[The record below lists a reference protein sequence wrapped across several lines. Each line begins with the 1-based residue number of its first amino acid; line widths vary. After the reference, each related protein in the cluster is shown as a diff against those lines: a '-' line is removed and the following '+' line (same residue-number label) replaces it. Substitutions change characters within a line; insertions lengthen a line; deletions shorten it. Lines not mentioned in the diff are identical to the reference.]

1 MKEKTSDYYY
11 SIGCGTALLLFL
23 IGFFTLVFIWN
34 REPPIPVERDAVGY
48 IIEHVDEFK
57 DEINA
62 MGYEVRVAY
71 TVGERKKKY
80 NPADQGLQEKLGYQ
94 ERGILI
100 LERENEEYVFDVG
113 FDVYRLCMD
122 DGTIIT
128 MSKDYYYEDKV
139 LDLEGKIHG
148 FPIYVTV
155 SDDALKAR
163 LGGAIRNN
171 YTADFM
177 KAKSIGMHGAEMRFD
192 AWIKERISAE
202 ELRAIYERCIG
213 LQEKLVELYKAK
225 KE

>member
-1 MKEKTSDYYY
+1 MKEK
-11 SIGCGTALLLFL
+11 IKLGCGLGCGTVLIFFILGFIFLRLLVYAPP
-23 IGFFTLVFIWN
+23 TVFIEN
-34 REPPIPVERDAVGY
+34 KAIGY

-80 NPADQGLQEKLGYQ
+80 NPADQGLQKKMGYR

-213 LQEKLVELYKAK
+213 LQEKLVELYKARK
-225 KE
+225 G

>member
-1 MKEKTSDYYY
+1 MIEK
-11 SIGCGTALLLFL
+11 IKMGCGLGCGTILIFFIVGFIFLRLLVYAPP
-23 IGFFTLVFIWN
+23 TVFIEN
-34 REPPIPVERDAVGY
+34 KAVGY
-48 IIEHVDEFK
+48 IIEHVDDFR
-57 DEINA
+57 DEINV

-71 TVGERKKKY
+71 TLGERKKKY

-94 ERGILI
+94 ERGVLI

-225 KE
+225 NG